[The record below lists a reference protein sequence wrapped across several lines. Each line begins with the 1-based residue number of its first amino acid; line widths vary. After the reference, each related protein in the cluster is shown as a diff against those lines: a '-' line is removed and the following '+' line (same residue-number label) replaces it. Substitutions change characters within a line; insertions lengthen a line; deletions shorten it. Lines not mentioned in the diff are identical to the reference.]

1 MKKQKNTVLR
11 RDVLRFGLGIAALAG
26 LAACASQAAP
36 SPTPA
41 PSPTAPPV
49 PATEPAAEPAVEPA
63 VEPTAEPTAIP
74 ATEAPVAE
82 AQPAASAETT
92 VFKIDPSQS
101 AARFTLNETLMGNP
115 KTVIGTSTKVSG
127 DITVSFDNPA
137 GSQIGVLQIDA
148 SAFATDSGMR
158 DRAIQ
163 NFILQTSQFQF
174 ITFEPTA
181 IAELPAKV
189 AVGDTLSFKV
199 TGNLTIRDVVQPV
212 TFDTTVTAK
221 SDAEL
226 SGLAKTTVM
235 RSAFG
240 LTIPKVPSVADVTEE
255 VALELEFVAT
265 KQ

>member
-1 MKKQKNTVLR
+1 MKKQQNTMLR
-11 RDVLRFGLGIAALAG
+11 RDVLKFGLGIAALAG
-26 LAACASQAAP
+26 LAACGSQATPAP
-36 SPTPA
+36 TSA
-41 PSPTAPPV
+41 PSPTATPV
-49 PATEPAAEPAVEPA
+49 PATEAA
-63 VEPTAEPTAIP
+63 VEPTVEPTAAP
-74 ATEAPVAE
+74 ATEAPATEVPATTAPATE
-82 AQPAASAETT
+82 APAAATT
-92 VFKIDPSQS
+92 ATFKIDSSQS
-101 AARFTLNETLMGNP
+101 SARFTLNETLMGSP

-137 GSQIGVLQIDA
+137 SSQIGVIQIDA
-148 SAFATDSGMR
+148 SNFATDSGMR
-158 DRAIQ
+158 DRAIH

-174 ITFEPTA
+174 ITFEPTGV
-181 IAELPAKV
+181 AELPAQA

-199 TGNLTIRDVVQPV
+199 TGNLKIRDVVQPV

-226 SGLAKTTVM
+226 AGLAKTTVT